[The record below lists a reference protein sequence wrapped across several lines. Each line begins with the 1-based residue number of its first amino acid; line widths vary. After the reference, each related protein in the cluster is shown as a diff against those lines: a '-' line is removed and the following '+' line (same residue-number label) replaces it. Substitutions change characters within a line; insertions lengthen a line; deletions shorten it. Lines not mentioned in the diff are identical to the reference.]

1 MEKVVSKILKQ
12 YRDIDLDMTIH
23 PLTDDLVQL
32 KNIDAINK
40 SLRNILKTG
49 TGQRVF
55 DPDFGS
61 TINTSLFEPMDMMT
75 AHTLQTQIENAIML
89 HEKRVRVT
97 QVIVLPDHD
106 SNAYDVFVHYTPK
119 NSNRNETLE
128 LFLKR
133 LR

>member
-12 YRDIDLDMTIH
+12 YRDIDLDMMIH
-23 PLTDDLVQL
+23 PLTDDLIQL

-49 TGQRVF
+49 RGERVF
-55 DPDFGS
+55 DPEFGS
-61 TINTSLFEPMDMMT
+61 TVLSSLFEPMDMMT
-75 AHTLQTQIENAIML
+75 ASTLKTQVENAIML
-89 HEKRVRVT
+89 YEKRVRVT
-97 QVIVLPDHD
+97 QVRVLPDID
-106 SNAYDVFVHYTPK
+106 RNAYEVFIHYVPK
-119 NSNRNETLE
+119 NSRREEILE